1 MLMPQDGFQ
10 KYLDSFKSIK
20 GLGAG
25 IGVLV
30 PGFTYFTKY
39 APPYFPGIT
48 LLTAAVATATVV
60 ITYYYSP
67 SLVRGS
73 PHTLPPLLKTAIKV
87 FVISILLLLL
97 FTILLDLCTVVVPGT
112 TQRMQI
118 GFGELDWSLT
128 PYGQHVKATRPLATP
143 QQWLWD
149 ESFSTNA
156 PKLIWIWWTI
166 HLSGILITLVF
177 MFAFVLWTF
186 GWSLIAKQKALQ

>member
-1 MLMPQDGFQ
+1 MTKSGFQ

-20 GLGAG
+20 GLGAS

-30 PGFTYFTKY
+30 PGFVYFTKY

-48 LLTAAVATATVV
+48 LLTTAFATATVV

-67 SLVRGS
+67 SLAKSSTR
-73 PHTLPPLLKTAIKV
+73 TLPPILKSAIKA
-87 FVISILLLLL
+87 FVASILLL
-97 FTILLDLCTVVVPGT
+97 FVYTILLDLCTVVVPGT

-118 GFGELDWSLT
+118 GFGRFDWSLT
-128 PYGQHVKATRPLATP
+128 AYGQQVKTTKPLAPP

-149 ESFSTNA
+149 ESFETDA
-156 PKLIWIWWTI
+156 PKLIWASWTI
-166 HLSGILITLVF
+166 HLAGILMTLVF

-186 GWSLIAKQKALQ
+186 AWSLIAKQKAIKK